1 MSMANEKGKTPRQR
15 GKATGEARG
24 REDPP
29 ASKRLKGDRDS
40 VVESEDESEALYEGV
55 TENRKMIG
63 MLVKQMGDLK
73 KAVLERLPEN
83 EGSQRGH
90 DGRKVKG

>member
-1 MSMANEKGKTPRQR
+1 MSKANEKGKTPRQL

-29 ASKRLKGDRDS
+29 VSKRLKGDRDWE
-40 VVESEDESEALYEGV
+40 VESEDQSETLYEGV

-63 MLVKQMGDLK
+63 MLVEQMGDLK
-73 KAVLERLPEN
+73 KAVWDTMV
-83 EGSQRGH
+83 G
-90 DGRKVKG
+90 K